1 MKLKPQPP
9 LPRRTAGAGRSVRG
23 VRGRARPGAGRQAR
37 RPGVPLRERLGPR
50 IPSIRRV
57 LAAFGAAAGVAA
69 LVALLN
75 GPWLRVTEIAW
86 AGESYTDAR
95 DLETVLAAQR
105 GVSVLAVDTTA
116 IGQRLEQIPSIDH
129 ASVAVSLTGRV
140 EATVVER
147 EAAFVWVTRTAR
159 FIGAADGTLFAG
171 GRTQEALDP
180 SLAALP
186 RVEDRRFVARVVTI
200 GDVIPESLLRVGL
213 RLADVD
219 PAALG
224 STAPRTAIRLDDEFG
239 FRLVSTEPEWEIAFG
254 VYGLDPRETSSA
266 ADARLERQ
274 ITAVRT
280 LFATRPEAEIGW
292 VDVRNPGKVY
302 FRAKG

>member
-1 MKLKPQPP
+1 
-9 LPRRTAGAGRSVRG
+9 
-23 VRGRARPGAGRQAR
+23 
-37 RPGVPLRERLGPR
+37 
-50 IPSIRRV
+50 
-57 LAAFGAAAGVAA
+57 VAV

-75 GPWLRVTEIAW
+75 GPWLRITEVAW
-86 AGESYTDAR
+86 AGEQYTDPEQ
-95 DLETVLAAQR
+95 LESLLATQR
-105 GVSVLAVDTTA
+105 GVSVLAVDTA
-116 IGQRLEQIPSIDH
+116 AVRERLEQIPSVDT
-129 ASVAVSLTGRV
+129 ASVVVTLTGRV

-171 GRTQEALDP
+171 GRTQQPLDP
-180 SLAALP
+180 TLAALP

-200 GDVIPESLLRVGL
+200 GDVIPEPLLRVAS

-224 STAPRTAIRLDDEFG
+224 STAAQTGIRLDDEFG
-239 FRLVSTEPEWEIAFG
+239 FRLVSADPEWEIAFG
-254 VYGLDPRETSSA
+254 VYGLDPRETSA
-266 ADARLERQ
+266 DADARLERQ

-280 LFATRPEAEIGW
+280 LFSTRPEAEIGW